1 MTKKKKIL
9 YIGNKLSNHGK
20 TATSI
25 ETLGEF
31 LEQEGYT
38 LYYSSSKKNQ
48 FLRLL
53 DMVFSTV
60 YYAKKIDF
68 VLIDTYST
76 LNFWYAFII
85 SQLCRLLNIK
95 YIAKLHGGNLPN
107 RLERNP
113 FISDLI
119 FKNAFKITA
128 PSGYLLE
135 CFTNKKYKNVLFVPN
150 AIDLSKYA
158 YKERIV
164 DEPKLLWVRSF
175 SSIYNPKMAI
185 EVFYEIKK
193 EFPNASLCMVG
204 PDKENLIHE
213 CKKLADKL
221 NVDVTFTGKLSK
233 EEWISLSN
241 DYTIFI
247 NTTHF
252 DNTPVSLIEAMAVGL
267 PIVSTNV
274 GGIPYLIKDKENALL
289 VNDTAVF
296 EMVGA
301 IQSLL
306 NNPQLTLKFTKSS
319 RQIVEGFDW
328 KIVKHQWFEILK

>member
-1 MTKKKKIL
+1 MTKKKIL
-9 YIGNKLSNHGK
+9 YIGNKLSKHGK

-38 LYYSSSKKNQ
+38 LYYSSSQKNQ
-48 FLRLL
+48 LLRLL
-53 DMVFSTV
+53 DMVFSTI

-68 VLIDTYST
+68 VLIDIYST

-107 RLERNP
+107 RLKKNP

-119 FKNAFKITA
+119 FKNTFKITA

-135 CFTNKKYKNVLFVPN
+135 CFTKKNYKNVLFVPN
-150 AIDLSKYA
+150 AIDLSKYG

-185 EVFYEIKK
+185 EVFYEIQK

-204 PDKENLIHE
+204 PDKENLIHD
-213 CKKLADKL
+213 CKKLANEL

-274 GGIPYLIKDKENALL
+274 GGIPYLIKDNENGLL
-289 VNDTAVF
+289 VNAAAVF
-296 EMVGA
+296 EMVDA
-301 IQSLL
+301 IKSLV
-306 NNPQLTLKFTKSS
+306 NNPQLTLKFS
-319 RQIVEGFDW
+319 RNSRHIIEKFDW
-328 KIVKHQWFEILK
+328 EIVKHQWFEILK

>member
-1 MTKKKKIL
+1 MTKKKIL
-9 YIGNKLSNHGK
+9 YIGNKLSKHGK

-48 FLRLL
+48 LLRLI
-53 DMVFSTV
+53 DMIFSTV
-60 YYAKKIDF
+60 YYAKKVDF

-107 RLERNP
+107 RLIKNP
-113 FISDLI
+113 YISDLI

-135 CFTNKKYKNVLFVPN
+135 CFINRDYKNVVFVPN
-150 AIDLSKYA
+150 SIDISKYD

-175 SSIYNPKMAI
+175 SPIYNPKMAI
-185 EVFYEIKK
+185 KVMYELKK

-204 PDKENLIHE
+204 PDIENLIPDY
-213 CKKLADKL
+213 KKLADEL
-221 NVDVTFTGKLSK
+221 HVAVNFTGKLSK

-274 GGIPYLIKDKENALL
+274 GGIPYLIKDKENGLL
-289 VNDTAVF
+289 VNDDAVL
-296 EMVGA
+296 EMVDA
-301 IQSLL
+301 IKSLL
-306 NNPQLTLKFTKSS
+306 NSPQLTLKFSKSS
-319 RQIVEGFDW
+319 RRIVEGFDW
-328 KIVKHQWFEILK
+328 QIVKHQWFEILK